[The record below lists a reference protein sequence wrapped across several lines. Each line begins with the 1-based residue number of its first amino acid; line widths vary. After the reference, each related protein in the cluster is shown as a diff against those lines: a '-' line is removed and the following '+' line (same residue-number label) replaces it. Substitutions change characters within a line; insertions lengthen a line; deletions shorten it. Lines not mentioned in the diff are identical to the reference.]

1 MSKAKNKMIYLQQ
14 DLCADPSGVLLP
26 VAEALP
32 EGDRRL
38 VSGSPESG
46 DLTALALLARSG
58 RELEGRLRFGELAGL
73 FNAGP
78 LLETQT

>member
-1 MSKAKNKMIYLQQ
+1 MIYLQQ
-14 DLCADPSGVLLP
+14 DLGADPSGVLLP

-58 RELEGRLRFGELAGL
+58 RELEGRLRFRGL
-73 FNAGP
+73 FTAGP
-78 LLETQT
+78 LLETKT